1 MSYIDK
7 NLMDGESVA
16 YRTKLHWIIFK
27 GAFIFGVIAAILFS
41 TGKQVEEVWGFLFI
55 IVAFIAGLNAL
66 ITFLTSEFAV
76 TSHRVIVKAGFI
88 RRASLE
94 ILLSKV
100 EAIGVRQGILG
111 RILGYGNVHITGSGG
126 TRDPFRKIANPLE
139 FRKRA
144 QEQISSTSADS

>member
-16 YRTKLHWIIFK
+16 YRTRMHWIVFK
-27 GAFIFGVIAAILFS
+27 SAFIYAVIAALLFS
-41 TGKQVEEVWGFLFI
+41 AGKQVEEVWGVVFAVI
-55 IVAFIAGLNAL
+55 AFIVGLNAL
-66 ITFLTSEFAV
+66 IIFLTSEFAV

-144 QEQISSTSADS
+144 QEQISSIPAA